1 MIRFEAVI
9 ALFPELRPPQ
19 LRDWVARGWV
29 RAEGATPEEWMF
41 ADSAIARIHLIRDL
55 RIDMAVDEEALPV
68 VLSLVDQ
75 VHGMRR
81 TLQALRRALAEQ
93 PEDVRRSLLDALTR
107 QH

>member
-1 MIRFEAVI
+1 MMRFEAVI
-9 ALFPELRPPQ
+9 ALFPKLRPPQ
-19 LRDWVARGWV
+19 LRDWVERGWV
-29 RAEGATPEEWMF
+29 RAEGTTPEEWVF
-41 ADSAIARIHLIRDL
+41 ADSDIARIHLICDL
-55 RIDMAVDEEALPV
+55 RIGMAVDEEALPV

-107 QH
+107 QR